1 MSDIRELSEAMRRF
15 SEERDWTRFH
25 DPKSLALALVG
36 EVGELAEL
44 LQWLPVDGIEARVR
58 EPRLHDRLGEELAD
72 ILLYLVRLS
81 DVLGVDLASAARTK
95 LRANHERFVAAE
107 YQGKAPGRD

>member
-1 MSDIRELSEAMRRF
+1 
-15 SEERDWTRFH
+15 
-25 DPKSLALALVG
+25 LALALVG

-44 LQWLPVDGIEARVR
+44 LQWLPVDEIEVLVR

-72 ILLYLVRLS
+72 VLLYLVRLS
-81 DVLGVDLASAARTK
+81 DVIGVDLAAAAQAK

-107 YQGKAPGRD
+107 HQGKAPRRH